1 MKKSPKQIAA
11 IIALIAIVALIIAYF
26 VSALTATPESGNTF
40 FAYFFAIIA
49 IPILLWLFLF
59 CYGRLTQKH
68 TIAEYFPE
76 NDEETKKILEEI
88 ELAKFNE
95 AMAAEAENTDN
106 NSSEE

>member
-26 VSALTATPESGNTF
+26 ISAFTATPESGNTF
-40 FAYFFAIIA
+40 FAFFFAIIA
-49 IPILLWLFLF
+49 VPILLWLFLF

-76 NDEETKKILEEI
+76 NDDETKKILEEI

-95 AMAAEAENTDN
+95 EMAANSENHSEDTSAE
-106 NSSEE
+106 

>member
-1 MKKSPKQIAA
+1 MKKTPKQIAA

-26 VSALTATPESGNTF
+26 VSALTATPESGNHF
-40 FAYFFAIIA
+40 FAFFFAIIA

-95 AMAAEAENTDN
+95 AMSEEADNTDA
-106 NSSEE
+106 NSSQE

>member
-26 VSALTATPESGNTF
+26 VSAFTATPESGNTF
-40 FAYFFAIIA
+40 FALFFAIIA

-68 TIAEYFPE
+68 TMAELFPE
-76 NDEETKKILEEI
+76 DEEANKILEEI

-95 AMAAEAENTDN
+95 AMAAEADNTSDQ
-106 NSSEE
+106 